1 MISTT
6 LDNLMVEEE
15 EEDSTTKTTTETT
28 TTSDSS
34 TVKEIADATQD
45 TTATN
50 GSNTTTSSTDA
61 PTTNPTNVDASL
73 KEMMA
78 LGYSNDGGWLTQLLV
93 TKNGNVEEALKTLGK
108 MEKPKD
114 EKKTE

>member
-15 EEDSTTKTTTETT
+15 EESGAG
-28 TTSDSS
+28 
-34 TVKEIADATQD
+34 TVNALADA
-45 TTATN
+45 
-50 GSNTTTSSTDA
+50 SNEESNAAATTTSSTTTSTSSSSTTDA
-61 PTTNPTNVDASL
+61 SSTVDAAL

-78 LGYSNDGGWLTQLLV
+78 MGYSNDGGWLEQLLK
-93 TKNGNVEEALKTLGK
+93 TKNGNIEETLKTLGK